1 MSSCTGLFVFKKELL
16 FSFFQIGFIK
26 NEESV
31 FLFVGGRYGEKYD
44 APNDCKFDNRIS
56 CMNIPKLIPKK
67 PAIYPKIIY
76 INRNVLI
83 VKFNEKSG
91 IAYEQIPVTATII
104 ISRGVTKLA
113 DTAAS
118 PRIKPP
124 IIPIVEPIGAGTL
137 KLASLISSN
146 EISIIKSSTITGNG
160 MERLIAEI
168 ANTRSVGRSS

>member
-1 MSSCTGLFVFKKELL
+1 M
-16 FSFFQIGFIK
+16 
-26 NEESV
+26 
-31 FLFVGGRYGEKYD
+31 FVGGRYGEKYD

-124 IIPIVEPIGAGTL
+124 IIPMVEPIGAGTL
-137 KLASLISSN
+137 KLASLINSN

-160 MERLIAEI
+160 IERLIADI
-168 ANTRSVGRSS
+168 AKTKSVGRSS

>member
-1 MSSCTGLFVFKKELL
+1 M
-16 FSFFQIGFIK
+16 
-26 NEESV
+26 
-31 FLFVGGRYGEKYD
+31 FVGGRYGEKYD

-67 PAIYPKIIY
+67 PAIYPKMIY

-104 ISRGVTKLA
+104 INRGVTKLA

-124 IIPIVEPIGAGTL
+124 IIPMVEPIGAGTL
-137 KLASLISSN
+137 KLASLINSN

-160 MERLIAEI
+160 IERLIADI
-168 ANTRSVGRSS
+168 AKTKSVGRSS